1 MMPSEPRITDLGEK
15 KLIKRLLKRSRIN
28 SLFLNKFLDENSV
41 RSTSD
46 DAALVDLGENYV
58 VATSDMLMQS
68 THFPDEM
75 TPHQI
80 GEKIVTVNVSDV
92 AAMGADTIGI
102 IVSMGLPR
110 DMLLAEFDELIGGV
124 LQACKKYDMALIGG
138 DTNESQELTLC
149 GTCIGLV
156 SKGKVLMK
164 GGAQPGDVVAVT
176 GPLGLAAA
184 GFEVLDRKRSVKK
197 IKGLDLDFRALAVKH
212 ALQPEARLKEGVL
225 LADTGA
231 LTSATDITDGLLSE
245 ISEIMDASS
254 GVGVTLYRE
263 KIPVPSAVLEAGKLL
278 DKDPFEM
285 ALSYG
290 EDFELLLTIKKDDF
304 KGLND
309 LKGLDLYEIGFVDS
323 SGVIQIV
330 DKDGKTDVLTAKGY
344 EHLRRSSTHGSRGSN
359 SGRKPA

>member
-1 MMPSEPRITDLGEK
+1 MPSEPRIADLGEK
-15 KLIKRLLKRSRIN
+15 KLIKRLLKRSLLN

-46 DAALVDLGENYV
+46 DAALLDLGENYV

-75 TPHQI
+75 TPLQI
-80 GEKIVTVNVSDV
+80 GRKIVTVNVSDV

-110 DMLLAEFDELIGGV
+110 NMPLAEFDELIEGV

-138 DTNESQELTLC
+138 DTNESRELTLC

-156 SKGKVLMK
+156 AKNRVLMK
-164 GGAQPGDVVAVT
+164 CGAQPGDVVAVT

-184 GFEVLDRKRSVKK
+184 GFEVLDMERSVGK
-197 IKGLDLDFRALAVKH
+197 IKGLDHDFRDLAVKH
-212 ALQPEARLKEGVL
+212 ALQPEARLKEGVI
-225 LADTGA
+225 LADTRA

-245 ISEIMDASS
+245 IGEIMDASS
-254 GVGVTLYRE
+254 GVGVTLYIE
-263 KIPVPSAVLEAGKLL
+263 KIPVPLTVVEAGKLL

-285 ALSYG
+285 ALTYG
-290 EDFELLLTIKKDDF
+290 EDFELLLTIKKDSFNDI
-304 KGLND
+304 KDLNGLN
-309 LKGLDLYEIGFVDS
+309 LYEIGFVDS
-323 SGVIQIV
+323 SGSIQIV
-330 DKDGKTDVLTAKGY
+330 DKDGKTEVVTAKGY
-344 EHLRRSSTHGSRGSN
+344 EHLKRSNAGRSKGSN